1 MDAYERENI
10 LIKNCK
16 QGDSK
21 AQAEL
26 FNSYAPKM
34 LGVCMRYTSNR
45 SEAEDMLQDS
55 FVKVFLNIDKFESEF
70 QGGLAAWIRRI
81 CVNTALNYIRKNQN
95 LKFDSISDVQLAE
108 ADDDADLELGPE
120 VKKEDLLN
128 LIAQLP
134 SGYKLVFNLYVFE
147 QYTHQ
152 QIAEELKISVN
163 TSKSQL
169 SKARAY
175 LKRALLNLKPKQSI
189 SLVL

>member
-1 MDAYERENI
+1 MDAYECENI

-16 QGDSK
+16 KGDSK
-21 AQAEL
+21 AHTEL

-108 ADDDADLELGPE
+108 ADDDADLELGIE

-134 SGYKLVFNLYVFE
+134 PGYKLVFNLYVFE